1 MVEGK
6 LLPHTVLLNS
16 ESVNHLGPGELDFS
30 KSFAE
35 IIDFVLFIPV
45 DMDHS

>member
-1 MVEGK
+1 MVKGK

-16 ESVNHLGPGELDFS
+16 ESINHLGKLDLN

-35 IIDFVLFIPV
+35 SIDFGLFVLV
-45 DMDHS
+45 NMDQYW

>member
-6 LLPHTVLLNS
+6 FLPHTVLLNL
-16 ESVNHLGPGELDFS
+16 ESVNHLGELDLS

-35 IIDFVLFIPV
+35 IIDFGLFVLV
-45 DMDHS
+45 NMDQY

>member
-6 LLPHTVLLNS
+6 LLPHTVLLKW
-16 ESVNHLGPGELDFS
+16 ESANHLGELDLS

-35 IIDFVLFIPV
+35 IIDFGLFILV
-45 DMDHS
+45 NMDHS